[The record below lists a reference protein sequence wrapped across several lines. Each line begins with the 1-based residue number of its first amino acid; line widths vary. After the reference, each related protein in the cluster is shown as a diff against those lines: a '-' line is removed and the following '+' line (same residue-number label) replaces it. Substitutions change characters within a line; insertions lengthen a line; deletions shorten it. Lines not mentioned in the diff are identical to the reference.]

1 MKSPSPAT
9 RPRSAPAARRLTD
22 DPLWVLLP
30 LRAFLAVVFLY
41 AGLSKIADRRFLD
54 SNDPTSMHQTTQAIK
69 AGSPIGGLLG
79 PVIDHSFAFGLLMAC
94 AELAVGIGIAFG
106 LFTRIAA
113 VGGVLLTCS
122 LFLTVSWQS
131 NPWYTG
137 ADIVYV
143 FALTPLILAG
153 RTPLSVDDWLAR
165 TYAPEDEQLPMRRA
179 MLAGGAAVLGL
190 VALGAAS
197 LFRQKPQTSNGQPP
211 QPGQATASESDSSE
225 TTVSAGQ
232 VPVGGGR
239 QVTDASTG
247 QAVWVLQ
254 LTAGDF
260 SAFNATCP
268 HQGCPVRFQGASGG
282 FRCPCHGS
290 RFTSQGKVTSGPA
303 TRNLTEVKVTK
314 SGDTLKLG

>member
-1 MKSPSPAT
+1 MNSPSSPTRPPTAPAT
-9 RPRSAPAARRLTD
+9 RRLTN
-22 DPLWVLLP
+22 DPLWALLP

-69 AGSPIGGLLG
+69 PSSPIGGLLG
-79 PVIDHSFAFGLLMAC
+79 AVIDHSFAFGVLMAC

-113 VGGVLLTCS
+113 IGGLLITFS

-137 ADIVYV
+137 ADIVYI

-165 TYAPEDEQLPMRRA
+165 TYARDDEQLPMRRA
-179 MLAGGAAVLGL
+179 MLAGGATVLGL
-190 VALGAAS
+190 VALGVAS
-197 LFRQKPQTSNGQPP
+197 LFRQKPASTGQPP
-211 QPGQATASESDSSE
+211 STGKVTASQSGSE
-225 TTVSAGQ
+225 TTVSADQ

-239 QVTDASTG
+239 QVTNASTG

-260 SAFNATCP
+260 TAFNATCP
-268 HQGCPVRFQGASGG
+268 HQGCPVRFQGASQG

-290 RFTSQGKVTSGPA
+290 HFTSQGKVTSGPA

>member
-1 MKSPSPAT
+1 M
-9 RPRSAPAARRLTD
+9 
-22 DPLWVLLP
+22 LLP

-54 SNDPTSMHQTTQAIK
+54 SSDPTSIHQTTQAIK

-94 AELAVGIGIAFG
+94 AELAVGIGLALG

-113 VGGVLLTCS
+113 IGGALLTFS

-153 RTPLSVDDWLAR
+153 RTPHSVDEWLAR
-165 TYAPEDEQLPMRRA
+165 SYAPDDEQLPMRRA

-190 VALGAAS
+190 VALGVAS
-197 LFRQKPQTSNGQPP
+197 LFRQKPASSTGQSPGNGQV
-211 QPGQATASESDSSE
+211 TASESDGSE
-225 TTVSAGQ
+225 TTVSTDQ

-254 LTAGDF
+254 LTADDF
-260 SAFNATCP
+260 TAFNATCP
-268 HQGCPVRFQGASGG
+268 HQGCPVRFQGASEG

-290 RFTSQGKVTSGPA
+290 QFTSQGKVTHGPA
-303 TRNLTEVKVTK
+303 TRNLSEVKVTK

>member
-1 MKSPSPAT
+1 MNSPSPAM
-9 RPRSAPAARRLTD
+9 RPPSASAARRLTA

-69 AGSPIGGLLG
+69 PGSPIGGLLG
-79 PVIDHSFAFGLLMAC
+79 PVIDHSFAFGVLMAC

-113 VGGVLLTCS
+113 IGGLLITFS

-137 ADIVYV
+137 ADIVYI

-165 TYAPEDEQLPMRRA
+165 TYARDDEQLPMRRA
-179 MLAGGAAVLGL
+179 MLAGGATVLGL
-190 VALGAAS
+190 VALGVAS
-197 LFRQKPQTSNGQPP
+197 LFRQKPASTGQPP
-211 QPGQATASESDSSE
+211 STGKVTASQSGSE
-225 TTVSAGQ
+225 TTVSAG
-232 VPVGGGR
+232 PGPGR
-239 QVTDASTG
+239 RRA
-247 QAVWVLQ
+247 
-254 LTAGDF
+254 AGDQREHRAGGLGTPADRGRF
-260 SAFNATCP
+260 HRIQRDVSAPGLPGAVPRVRPEGSAARATA
-268 HQGCPVRFQGASGG
+268 H
-282 FRCPCHGS
+282 
-290 RFTSQGKVTSGPA
+290 TSPRMARSPAAQPPA
-303 TRNLTEVKVTK
+303 TSAR
-314 SGDTLKLG
+314 

>member
-1 MKSPSPAT
+1 VNSPRSAT
-9 RPRSAPAARRLTD
+9 RPRSAPAARHLTD

-54 SNDPTSMHQTTQAIK
+54 SSKPTSMHQTTQAIK

-94 AELAVGIGIAFG
+94 AEVAVGIGIALG
-106 LFTRIAA
+106 LFTRVAA
-113 VGGVLLTCS
+113 IGGVLLTFS

-137 ADIVYV
+137 ADIGYV

-153 RTPLSVDDWLAR
+153 RTPLSVDDWMAR
-165 TYAPEDEQLPMRRA
+165 TYAPDDEQLPMRRA
-179 MLAGGAAVLGL
+179 MLAGGAAMLGV
-190 VALGAAS
+190 VALGIAS
-197 LFRQKPQTSNGQPP
+197 TFRHQPATSKGQAPSTGQP
-211 QPGQATASESDSSE
+211 TASAGGGSE
-225 TTVSAGQ
+225 TTVSANQ

-260 SAFNATCP
+260 TAFNATCP
-268 HQGCPVRFQGASGG
+268 HQGCPVRFQGASDG

-290 RFTSQGKVTSGPA
+290 HFTSQGKVLSGPA
-303 TRNLTEVKVTK
+303 TRDLSEVKVTK

>member
-1 MKSPSPAT
+1 MNSPSPAT
-9 RPRSAPAARRLTD
+9 RPPSASAARHLTA

-54 SNDPTSMHQTTQAIK
+54 SNDPTSMHQTTQAIEP
-69 AGSPIGGLLG
+69 GSPIGGLLG
-79 PVIDHSFAFGLLMAC
+79 PVIDHSFAFGVLMAF
-94 AELAVGIGIAFG
+94 AELAVGIGIALG
-106 LFTRIAA
+106 LFTRVAA
-113 VGGVLLTCS
+113 IGGLLLTFS

-153 RTPLSVDDWLAR
+153 RTPLSVDDWLAG
-165 TYAPEDEQLPMRRA
+165 TYRPDDERLPMRRA
-179 MLAGGAAVLGL
+179 LLAGGAAVLGL
-190 VALGAAS
+190 VALGVAS
-197 LFRQKPQTSNGQPP
+197 LFRQKPASTGQSLQT
-211 QPGQATASESDSSE
+211 GQATASEGDGSE

-260 SAFNATCP
+260 TAFNATCP
-268 HQGCPVRFQGASGG
+268 HQGCPVRFQGAAEG

-290 RFTSQGKVTSGPA
+290 HFTSRGRVTSGPA

>member
-1 MKSPSPAT
+1 MNSPRSAT
-9 RPRSAPAARRLTD
+9 RPRSAPPARRLID

-41 AGLSKIADRRFLD
+41 AGLSKVADRRFLD
-54 SNDPTSMHQTTQAIK
+54 SSEPTSMHQTTQAIK

-94 AELAVGIGIAFG
+94 AELAVGIGIALG
-106 LFTRIAA
+106 LFTRVAA
-113 VGGVLLTCS
+113 VGGVLLTFS

-165 TYAPEDEQLPMRRA
+165 TYPPDDEQLPMRRA
-179 MLAGGAAVLGL
+179 ILAGGAAVLGL
-190 VALGAAS
+190 VALGVAS
-197 LFRQKPQTSNGQPP
+197 LFRQKPATSSGQSPP
-211 QPGQATASESDSSE
+211 TGTGTASPSGGSG
-225 TTVSAGQ
+225 TTVPASQ

-239 QVTDASTG
+239 QVTDATTG

-260 SAFNATCP
+260 TAFSATCP
-268 HQGCPVRFQGASGG
+268 HQGCPVRFQGASEG

-290 RFTSQGKVTSGPA
+290 HFSSQGKVLSGPA
-303 TRNLTEVKVTK
+303 TRNLSEVNITK

>member
-1 MKSPSPAT
+1 MNSPSPAT
-9 RPRSAPAARRLTD
+9 RPRSVPAARRLTG

-54 SNDPTSMHQTTQAIK
+54 SSDPMSIHQTTQAIK
-69 AGSPIGGLLG
+69 PGSPIGGLLG

-94 AELAVGIGIAFG
+94 AELAVGIGIAVG

-113 VGGVLLTCS
+113 IGGALLTCS

-165 TYAPEDEQLPMRRA
+165 TYAPDDEQLPMRRA

-197 LFRQKPQTSNGQPP
+197 LFRQKPKTSNGQSP
-211 QPGQATASESDSSE
+211 QPGQVTASESDGSE
-225 TTVSAGQ
+225 TTVSADQ

-260 SAFNATCP
+260 TAFNATCP

-290 RFTSQGKVTSGPA
+290 QFTSRGKVTHGPA
-303 TRNLTEVKVTK
+303 ARNLTEVKVTK